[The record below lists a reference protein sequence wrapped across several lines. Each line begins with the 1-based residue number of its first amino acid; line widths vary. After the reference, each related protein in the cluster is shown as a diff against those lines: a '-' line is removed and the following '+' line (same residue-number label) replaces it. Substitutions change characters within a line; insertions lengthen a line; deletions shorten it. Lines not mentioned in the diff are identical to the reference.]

1 MNTSVTVIPT
11 AMDRSCVADPPNP
24 PPGFRQTSTSRSVDK
39 AGRRPGVNARHR
51 MRRTTPGGRPP
62 WFAR

>member
-11 AMDRSCVADPPNP
+11 TMDPSCVGDTPNR

-39 AGRRPGVNARHR
+39 TGRRLGVNARHR
-51 MRRTTPGGRPP
+51 MRRTTPGGRPQ
-62 WFAR
+62 WFA